1 MYHVACQLAEK
12 FGVVV
17 ANDRTMPELV
27 RRIRAMGCYDRVVSV
42 RPLNVPINEEHKDQ
56 LEATFLS
63 VGRRQIDEDDAQLLA
78 VGHATMLAALG
89 FGSRER
95 LEKKLGVPVLE
106 AAGIAMRTLEMLV
119 ILNVTHS
126 KRAYPSPPD

>member
-1 MYHVACQLAEK
+1 MAYQLAEQ

-27 RRIRAMGCYDRVVSV
+27 RKIRTMGCYDRVVSV
-42 RPLNVPINEEHKDQ
+42 RPLNVPIDEQHKD
-56 LEATFLS
+56 EIESKFVS
-63 VGRRQIDEDDAQLLA
+63 VGRRQIDNDGAQLLA
-78 VGHATMLAALG
+78 VGHATMLATLG

-106 AAGIAMRTLEMLV
+106 AHGIAMKTLEMLV
-119 ILNVTHS
+119 SLHLVHS